1 MKRSKLTNLPLN
13 FINKKSWKNFEEK
26 YKEITN
32 IDLNNFEQLE
42 NAVKNNG
49 LDSNINY
56 NYLKA
61 LKIKNKI
68 KKFKKEFN
76 QYKFT
81 LSTQDR
87 LSLSEKEKIKTNLK
101 IYIEKLLMKIL
112 NKIKKNE
119 KKMKL
124 KHLILKKK

>member
-112 NKIKKNE
+112 HKIKKNE
-119 KKMKL
+119 KKK
-124 KHLILKKK
+124 